1 MPSQPTKARRVPLLA
16 ALLLAGGAL
25 AAVAPAHAES
35 DPLLAKFVGK
45 WVGRGTYRASADAKP
60 ELVYCSVA
68 NKLTDGG
75 SALEQSGRCALSDK
89 FGRIKGK
96 ITARGLGQYE
106 GSLQSASTI
115 GPAWIAGT
123 GRDGHIEFNAQFTD
137 RMTKKPGGAII
148 SLVVAD
154 KGGYRLT
161 SNALGPDGKPKFVAS
176 DIVFTQ
182 K

>member
-1 MPSQPTKARRVPLLA
+1 MPSQSPRMRRVPLVA
-16 ALLLAGGAL
+16 ALFLAIGAL
-25 AAVAPAHAES
+25 ATPPAHAET

-45 WVGRGTYRASADAKP
+45 WVGRGTYRASPTAHP
-60 ELVYCSVA
+60 EMVYCSVS
-68 NKLTDGG
+68 NKLADGG
-75 SALEQSGRCALSDK
+75 SSLEQSGRCALSDK
-89 FGRIKGK
+89 FGRISGK
-96 ITARGLGQYE
+96 ITSRGLGQYE

-123 GRDGHIEFNAQFTD
+123 GKDGHIAFNAQFTD
-137 RMTKKPGGAII
+137 RMTHKPGGAII
-148 SLVVAD
+148 SLVVAE

-182 K
+182 Q

>member
-25 AAVAPAHAES
+25 AAAPAHAES

>member
-1 MPSQPTKARRVPLLA
+1 MPSQSRKTRTVPLLA
-16 ALLLAGGAL
+16 ALLLSL
-25 AAVAPAHAES
+25 AFLAPAHAES

-45 WVGRGTYRASADAKP
+45 WVGRGTYKASPNGKP
-60 ELVYCSVA
+60 EMVYCSVS
-68 NKLTDGG
+68 NKLADGG
-75 SALEQSGRCALSDK
+75 NSLEQSGRCALSDK
-89 FGRIKGK
+89 FGRISGK

-137 RMTKKPGGAII
+137 RMTRKPGGAII
-148 SLVVAD
+148 SLVVAE

-161 SNALGPDGKPKFVAS
+161 SNALGADGKPKFVAS

-182 K
+182 Q